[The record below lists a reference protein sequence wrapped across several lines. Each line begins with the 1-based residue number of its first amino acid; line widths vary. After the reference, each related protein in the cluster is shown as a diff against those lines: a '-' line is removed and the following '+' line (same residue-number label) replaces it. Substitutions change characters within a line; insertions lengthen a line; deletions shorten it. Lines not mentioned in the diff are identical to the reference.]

1 MALKG
6 QKFNK
11 YSAEIKNII
20 LEELKMGIRVDFCL
34 ENIIYLRKLYQLG
47 NKNYGI
53 RKNILIKVKSAED

>member
-20 LEELKMGIRVDFCL
+20 LEKLKNGIRVDFCL
-34 ENIIYLRKLYQLG
+34 ENIIYLKKLYQLG

-53 RKNILIKVKSAED
+53 WKNILIKVKNAED

>member
-20 LEELKMGIRVDFCL
+20 LEELKNGYSCRFL
-34 ENIIYLRKLYQLG
+34 SRKYNISEKTISTDPTPLLVMQL
-47 NKNYGI
+47 
-53 RKNILIKVKSAED
+53 LL

>member
-20 LEELKMGIRVDFCL
+20 LEELKKWVF
-34 ENIIYLRKLYQLG
+34 
-47 NKNYGI
+47 
-53 RKNILIKVKSAED
+53 V

>member
-20 LEELKMGIRVDFCL
+20 LEELKNGTEI
-34 ENIIYLRKLYQLG
+34 
-47 NKNYGI
+47 
-53 RKNILIKVKSAED
+53 S